1 MDDTGTNPTAAQLR
15 EIAVHLA
22 STAATLVRRRRRE
35 VFGDLGGQQPAD
47 STGAAVATKST
58 DTDPV
63 TVVDTESE
71 QLLRAEL
78 ARLRPH
84 DAVLGE
90 EGGGDPAD
98 VAGLRWVLDPID
110 GTVNFLYGL
119 PSYAVSVGVQRDG
132 ISVAGAVVDVP
143 GGRVFAAALG
153 GGATCNGALLC
164 ASGVT
169 SARMALVSTGFA
181 YSVPRRTLQGELL
194 ATLLPQVRDVRRI
207 GSAALD
213 LCAVAAGWVDA
224 YYEHGTNPWDWAAG
238 CLIAQEAGATLTLPA
253 PDALSPAGQLLLA
266 AAPGVHA
273 ELSTLLARHTPPQ
286 LG

>member
-1 MDDTGTNPTAAQLR
+1 MDDTGTSPTAPQLR
-15 EIAVHLA
+15 DIAVHLA
-22 STAATLVRRRRRE
+22 GTAATLVRRRRRE
-35 VFGDLGGQQPAD
+35 VFGDLGGQLPTN

-132 ISVAGAVVDVP
+132 ISIAGAVVDVP
-143 GGRVFAAALG
+143 ASRVFAAALG
-153 GGATCNGALLC
+153 GGATCNGVPLR

-194 ATLLPQVRDVRRI
+194 AKLLPQVRDVRRI

-238 CLIAQEAGATLTLPA
+238 SLIAQEAGATLTLPA

-273 ELSTLLARHTPPQ
+273 EMSTLLARHTPPQ

>member
-1 MDDTGTNPTAAQLR
+1 VDDTGTSPTAPQLR
-15 EIAVHLA
+15 DIAVHLA
-22 STAATLVRRRRRE
+22 GTAATLVRRRRRE
-35 VFGDLGGQQPAD
+35 VFGDLGGQLPTD

-132 ISVAGAVVDVP
+132 ISIAGAVVDVP
-143 GGRVFAAALG
+143 AGRVFAAALG
-153 GGATCNGALLC
+153 GGATCNGAPLR

-194 ATLLPQVRDVRRI
+194 AKLLPQVRDVRRI

-238 CLIAQEAGATLTLPA
+238 SLIAQEAGATLTLPA

-273 ELSTLLARHTPPQ
+273 EMSTLLARHTPPQ